1 MAELAIR
8 TVFSLLVVLG
18 LLLVLTRVAGRRYR
32 GRTGAV
38 RVVQRQALSRGS
50 AVTVVEVG
58 RRTLV
63 LGVTEQQ
70 VQVLAELEPGELDGL
85 LDADAGTDP
94 EAVPAAARPKLLAAL
109 RPASAAPAPEA
120 PAGFADHLLVEM
132 DRDGL
137 PDGTAV
143 ADRPDDRPHGR
154 HAARHKVPAER
165 APAAAQGPL
174 AGSLLSPQTWRQG
187 WQVIGRRAS

>member
-8 TVFSLLVVLG
+8 TVFSLAVVLG

-32 GRTGAV
+32 GGSGAV

-50 AVTVVEVG
+50 AVTVVEIG

-70 VQVLAELEPGELDGL
+70 VQVLAELEPGELESVG
-85 LDADAGTDP
+85 ADPGRTSTSALP
-94 EAVPAAARPKLLAAL
+94 ARPKLLTAL
-109 RPASAAPAPEA
+109 RPTPAVAAHDH
-120 PAGFADHLLVEM
+120 FAEHLLVEL
-132 DRDGL
+132 DRTSPEGPGR
-137 PDGTAV
+137 PDG
-143 ADRPDDRPHGR
+143 R
-154 HAARHKVPAER
+154 HSARHKAPTDRTPPAGG
-165 APAAAQGPL
+165 AL
-174 AGSLLSPQTWRQG
+174 AGSLLSPQTWKQG

>member
-8 TVFSLLVVLG
+8 TVFSLAVVLG

-32 GRTGAV
+32 GRSGAV

-70 VQVLAELEPGELDGL
+70 VQVLAELEPGELDA
-85 LDADAGTDP
+85 LDPGGET
-94 EAVPAAARPKLLAAL
+94 EAAAPVVPRPTFLKAL
-109 RPASAAPAPEA
+109 RPAAAAAAPEA

-132 DRDGL
+132 DRTEA
-137 PDGTAV
+137 PDDAAA
-143 ADRPDDRPHGR
+143 ADRPGGR
-154 HAARHKVPAER
+154 HAARHKAAGER
-165 APAAAQGPL
+165 APAPAPGPL

>member
-1 MAELAIR
+1 MAALAIR
-8 TVFSLLVVLG
+8 TVFSLAVVLG

-32 GRTGAV
+32 GGSGAV

-50 AVTVVEVG
+50 AVTVVEIG

-70 VQVLAELEPGELDGL
+70 VQVLAELEPGELEGL
-85 LDADAGTDP
+85 AAETGAEAPKVGTRP
-94 EAVPAAARPKLLAAL
+94 RYLTALRTSAPAAVVPV
-109 RPASAAPAPEA
+109 PDE
-120 PAGFADHLLVEM
+120 GFADHLLVQL
-132 DRDGL
+132 DR
-137 PDGTAV
+137 TADAAGV
-143 ADRPDDRPHGR
+143 PGARPAGR
-154 HAARHKVPAER
+154 HAARHKADGDR
-165 APAAAQGPL
+165 APAGGGAL